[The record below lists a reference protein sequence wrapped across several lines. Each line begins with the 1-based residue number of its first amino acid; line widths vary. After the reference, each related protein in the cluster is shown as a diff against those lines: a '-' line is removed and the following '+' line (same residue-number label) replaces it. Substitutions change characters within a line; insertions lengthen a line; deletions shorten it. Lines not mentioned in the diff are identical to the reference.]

1 MEGEAGAMSIQFNTK
16 FDEEANALYLTLQD
30 GVVFRTVPLSDS
42 IMIDVNH
49 SDTVLGV
56 EFLNPDEFPTFV
68 RTYFTHPEL
77 LQQEVR
83 DHMLA

>member
-16 FDEEANALYLTLQD
+16 FDEEANALYLTLRH
-30 GVVFRTVPLSDS
+30 GAVYRTVPLSDS
-42 IMIDVNH
+42 IMIDVNR
-49 SDTVLGV
+49 SNTVLGV

-68 RTYFTHPEL
+68 RRYFTHPEL

-83 DHMLA
+83 GRILA